1 MPRLPQCLPA
11 LLIAVLGLS
20 SAVRAAQP
28 PLKVLIIGGQNNH
41 NWARSTPEATST
53 EP

>member
-1 MPRLPQCLPA
+1 MQRFCKLLPVVVIATLA
-11 LLIAVLGLS
+11 LS
-20 SAVRAAQP
+20 QAALAAEP
-28 PLKVLIIGGQNNH
+28 PLKILIIGGQNNH